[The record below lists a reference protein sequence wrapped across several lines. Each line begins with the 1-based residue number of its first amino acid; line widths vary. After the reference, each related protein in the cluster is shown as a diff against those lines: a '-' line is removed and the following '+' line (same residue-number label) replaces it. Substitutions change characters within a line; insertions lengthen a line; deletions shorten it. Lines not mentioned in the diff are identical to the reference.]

1 MNLLGSILK
10 PDEMKKLISMAVFA
24 LMIKT
29 LGFSQSYIITYEK
42 RVRPDVSGQLDE
54 IKEKDPA
61 LAEQLKDQ
69 LEARV
74 ILKIGELVH
83 NDGVSSYQENESKE
97 TEDKNLNLKSQ
108 QTTKNINVVSVN
120 TTGESLLFKDLKDT
134 SFLKST
140 EIMGKKFLIKDELR
154 KYDWNLIDEMK
165 IIGNFVCMK
174 ATASYDDREITAW
187 YAPSIPV
194 NDGPDEYYGLPGLI
208 MELTGGNT
216 TFNVL
221 SVKEIPELS
230 IEKPSGGKEVNMEEY
245 QKIRNTRMEALRQQY
260 RN

>member
-1 MNLLGSILK
+1 MVVNKTELHDISGKISYLTGDVCESVGSNLK
-10 PDEMKKLISMAVFA
+10 PDEMKKLISVAVFA

-108 QTTKNINVVSVN
+108 QTTKNINVRSEERRV
-120 TTGESLLFKDLKDT
+120 
-134 SFLKST
+134 
-140 EIMGKKFLIKDELR
+140 
-154 KYDWNLIDEMK
+154 
-165 IIGNFVCMK
+165 
-174 ATASYDDREITAW
+174 
-187 YAPSIPV
+187 
-194 NDGPDEYYGLPGLI
+194 
-208 MELTGGNT
+208 
-216 TFNVL
+216 
-221 SVKEIPELS
+221 
-230 IEKPSGGKEVNMEEY
+230 GKECRTK
-245 QKIRNTRMEALRQQY
+245 QRTRS
-260 RN
+260 